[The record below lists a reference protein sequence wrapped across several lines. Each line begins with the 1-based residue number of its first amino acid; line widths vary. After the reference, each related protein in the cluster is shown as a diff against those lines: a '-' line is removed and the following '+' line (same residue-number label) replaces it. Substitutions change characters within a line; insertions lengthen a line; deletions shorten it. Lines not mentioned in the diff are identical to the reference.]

1 MTKESGTKLNYI
13 DKKINQ
19 FATYLQK
26 RNNLDH
32 IQFLKIRLGLQVVV
46 SNINKTIVTYGIAI
60 FMHMFWYTLVM
71 HIAYMMLRFHAHGA
85 HAKSALL
92 CYIQNIIIFILL
104 PWLMI
109 HLDINMWIYYILSF
123 IGLIIVI
130 TYAPAATKKQ
140 PIPKRLV
147 NRKKIFSISIYVIL
161 SILSL
166 IIKQPFAQLII
177 LGLLIETISLLPI
190 FFSKEDK

>member
-1 MTKESGTKLNYI
+1 MNYVE
-13 DKKINQ
+13 KKINQ

-46 SNINKTIVTYGIAI
+46 SNINKTIVTYGVALL
-60 FMHMFWYTLVM
+60 MHMFWYTLVM

-85 HAKSALL
+85 HAKSTLM
-92 CYIQNIIIFILL
+92 CYIQNIILFILL
-104 PWLMI
+104 PWLII
-109 HLDINMWIYYILSF
+109 HLDINMRLFYILALA
-123 IGLIIVI
+123 GLFIVI
-130 TYAPAATKKQ
+130 SYAPAATKKQ

-161 SILSL
+161 STLSL

-177 LGLLIETISLLPI
+177 LGLLIETVSLLPI
-190 FFSKEDK
+190 FFSKEET

>member
-1 MTKESGTKLNYI
+1 MNYI